1 MCTTS
6 KTRLYISG
14 PTEQGGGLF
23 RGRTHK
29 LPVPFKKNPNFRGSV
44 LSRKYPSRQISTEL
58 LRGTNHLHQQEG
70 GATVHYTVIGCIQE
84 ILGNVASVH
93 IFTVV
98 FMETMQEIL
107 LRHLLATRC
116 LPWLFLGPKNWAVCH
131 TPLPPGTS
139 SFLCE

>member
-1 MCTTS
+1 MVRPDYSAQKHGCS
-6 KTRLYISG
+6 VAV
-14 PTEQGGGLF
+14 PT
-23 RGRTHK
+23 
-29 LPVPFKKNPNFRGSV
+29 N
-44 LSRKYPSRQISTEL
+44 YPSRLKKTSISVVLYTRRSTRPAKFPRNCSAEQTISIRR
-58 LRGTNHLHQQEG
+58 RGE
-70 GATVHYTVIGCIQE
+70 ATVHYTVIGCIQE